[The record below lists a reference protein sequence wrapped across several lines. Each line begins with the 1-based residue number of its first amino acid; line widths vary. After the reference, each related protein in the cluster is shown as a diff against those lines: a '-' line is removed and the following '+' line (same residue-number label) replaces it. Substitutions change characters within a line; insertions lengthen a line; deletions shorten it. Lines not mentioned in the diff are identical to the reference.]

1 MLCVRVYRLCVLFFI
16 FFDLRVA
23 HARFNVDQAG
33 AMIWFMKTQVFGG
46 PLRMSPT
53 MSSAED
59 AVKHLHSRV
68 ATIVLATVNAKARK
82 SYYVSGFLSLIL
94 DSYLTCYRLYM
105 LAVKGGPATDDEIKM
120 ITHIMQA
127 LGFKCLN
134 GNRGANDNGNGGFTS
149 WSWKMNRPQ
158 VPGAKPFAVALSRYT
173 HIEQAQVP
181 GVFRQLLGVK
191 EHQTAVS
198 CGSRRL

>member
-1 MLCVRVYRLCVLFFI
+1 
-16 FFDLRVA
+16 
-23 HARFNVDQAG
+23 
-33 AMIWFMKTQVFGG
+33 MIWFMKTQVFGG

-134 GNRGANDNGNGGFTS
+134 GNRGKNENGGLTL

-158 VPGAKPFAVALSRYT
+158 VPGAKPFAVALYRYT
-173 HIEQAQVP
+173 NIEQAQVP
-181 GVFRQLLGVK
+181 GVFRQLPGVK
-191 EHQTAVS
+191 EQEEHQTAVS
-198 CGSRRL
+198 CPSRRLWQ